1 MKKRVLLI
9 DNEDIEPKLIE
20 LRRKVKD
27 ADFEQ
32 FNVGGVKPKDKEV
45 LTDNKIDLEKVKTV
59 FQQKFSTEKPHL
71 ICFDY
76 ELGPEDIT
84 GLHVLSALKPLAG
97 RAQFLFYSSKIKEI
111 LEKILKK
118 HRDGGMAED
127 KAKELLHTLIT
138 SKIENFVGRGRELG
152 DVINDILIKR
162 RETLDDIF
170 EDKIREYGSFKT
182 DYFDCHE
189 IRDLEQLLNGKDG
202 RAINFKHQLAEQFVA
217 HLIRLQDE
225 E

>member
-27 ADFEQ
+27 TDFEQ
-32 FNVGGVKPKDKEV
+32 FNVGSVKLKEV
-45 LTDNKIDLEKVKTV
+45 LTDRKIDLEKVKTV
-59 FQQKFSTEKPHL
+59 FQQKFSTKKPHL

-84 GLHVLSALKPLAG
+84 GLHVLNALKPFAG
-97 RAQFLFYSSKIKEI
+97 KAQFLFYSSKIKEI

-118 HRDGGMAED
+118 YRDGGMAED
-127 KAKELLHTLIT
+127 KAKDLLHTLIT
-138 SKIENFVGRGRELG
+138 SKIENFVGRGSELG
-152 DVINDILIKR
+152 DVINGILVKR

-170 EDKIREYGSFKT
+170 EDKIQEYGSFKT
-182 DYFDCHE
+182 DYFDCLE
-189 IRDLEQLLNGKDG
+189 IGSLEHLLNGNDG
-202 RAINFKHQLAEQFVA
+202 RAINFKRELVEQLVA
-217 HLIRLQDE
+217 HLILLKDE

>member
-9 DNEDIEPKLIE
+9 DNEDITPKLIE
-20 LRRKVKD
+20 LGRKVKD
-27 ADFEQ
+27 AEFEQ
-32 FNVGGVKPKDKEV
+32 LNIGSSQLTSV
-45 LTDNKIDLEKVKTV
+45 LTNNKIDTEKVIKV
-59 FQQKFSTEKPHL
+59 FQQEFTTKKPHL

-84 GLHVLSALKPLAG
+84 GLDILIALKPFAG

-111 LEKILKK
+111 LEKILRK

-138 SKIENFVGRGRELG
+138 SKIEDFVGRGRELG
-152 DVINDILIKR
+152 DVINGILAKR

-170 EDKIREYGSFKT
+170 EDKIQEYGSFKT
-182 DYFDCHE
+182 DYFDCLE

-202 RAINFKHQLAEQFVA
+202 RTMNLKRELVEQFVA

>member
-9 DNEDIEPKLIE
+9 DNENIEPKLIE
-20 LRRKVKD
+20 LRRTVKD

-32 FNVGGVKPKDKEV
+32 FNVGSVKLKEV
-45 LTDNKIDLEKVKTV
+45 LTDKKIDLEKVKTV
-59 FQQKFSTEKPHL
+59 FRQKFSTGKPHL

-84 GLHVLSALKPLAG
+84 GLDILIALKPLAG
-97 RAQFLFYSSKIKEI
+97 RAQFLFYSSKKDEV

-118 HRDGGMAED
+118 YREGGMPES
-127 KAKELLHTLIT
+127 KAKELLLELIN
-138 SKIENFVGRGRELG
+138 SKIEDFVGRSGNLPDAVGR
-152 DVINDILIKR
+152 ILAKR

-182 DYFDCHE
+182 DFFDCLE
-189 IRDLEQLLNGKDG
+189 IGSLEHLLNGKDG
-202 RAINFKHQLAEQFVA
+202 RAINFKHHLAEQFVA
-217 HLIRLQDE
+217 YLVRLQDE
-225 E
+225 EE